1 MTLYITTDDLS
12 VRNKRVVVYATV
24 FTCDVKSDGSIGS
37 WYMIGENYLG
47 TAPVIGY
54 EGEDDTGSFHTDT
67 WYSTRN
73 TYTSSLNY
81 SYTVENNVTIR
92 DIIQAKDI
100 NAFIEMQLLLN
111 RAVEIIESNAYA
123 GEAIL
128 KLHDVFFV
136 RQEFI
141 LSITMELM

>member
-1 MTLYITTDDLS
+1 
-12 VRNKRVVVYATV
+12 
-24 FTCDVKSDGSIGS
+24 
-37 WYMIGENYLG
+37 MIGENYLG

-92 DIIQAKDI
+92 DIIQAKDN
-100 NAFIEMQLLLN
+100 NAIIEMQLLLN